1 VPEIRAPAAE
11 VCSESL
17 AQARVI
23 ARFRP
28 TAWLRL
34 DLARTAVNRKDM
46 NVADEQIA
54 AAGHTVTGAFSTAAS
69 ADVAPADNAIR
80 PDQIRVSEMIG
91 ELIFDVSDRKLG
103 NVVDIVLDPDGT
115 VGAFVIGMRGGN
127 GAVVKQLAVSM
138 AGLKSDNDH
147 QTLDRTPDQLQQ
159 AASYQL
165 ERGNATQSSGSSGN
179 AATPSRGSG
188 SMKPPP
194 EDDPA
199 EKYRPGRRQ

>member
-11 VCSESL
+11 GCSESL

-80 PDQIRVSEMIG
+80 PDQIRASEMIG

-147 QTLDRTPDQLQQ
+147 ETRLTARPISSSRPRAISWSAGTP
-159 AASYQL
+159 
-165 ERGNATQSSGSSGN
+165 
-179 AATPSRGSG
+179 PSLRVLRV
-188 SMKPPP
+188 MPPP
-194 EDDPA
+194 
-199 EKYRPGRRQ
+199 RQGAQAP